1 MFIGFF
7 SPPPKMNQAFVL
19 CSEINLSGQDIKDSV
34 TDSSEAD
41 EDTPEKYQDPG
52 FNTTDDDENSSI

>member
-1 MFIGFF
+1 MAKFF
-7 SPPPKMNQAFVL
+7 SPPLQKNLGFVI
-19 CSEINLSGQDIKDSV
+19 CSEINLSEQDIKDSV

-41 EDTPEKYQDPG
+41 EDTPEKDQDPG

>member
-1 MFIGFF
+1 MFMVFF
-7 SPPPKMNQAFVL
+7 SPPPKINQAFVL
-19 CSEINLSGQDIKDSV
+19 CSEINLSGQDIKDSI

-41 EDTPEKYQDPG
+41 EDTPEKDPG

>member
-1 MFIGFF
+1 MFMV
-7 SPPPKMNQAFVL
+7 PLPKMNQPFVQ
-19 CSEINLSGQDIKDSV
+19 CSEINLSGQDIRDSV